1 MLSYNEMKLVYKIVM
16 VAISNGNT
24 VNPKAYDPTPE
35 EWKMLHNVANRFY
48 DEIQR
53 MKKVLD
59 E

>member
-1 MLSYNEMKLVYKIVM
+1 MKLVYKIVM